1 PFFKAALN
9 AARAWKLNMDVPI
22 AVAIALAAA
31 MSLYETAYGGR
42 HAYFDAALSLTFFLL
57 LGRYL
62 DHRTRAAARSAA
74 RELSALESAEAVRLI
89 GETEER
95 VGVDDLEI
103 GDLIRVAPG
112 MRAPVDGVVET
123 GAADLDRSHLTGETV
138 PEAVATGDAVESG
151 ALVLTA
157 PVVLRATAVGADIS
171 LRRMAEMVEAAEAG
185 RAKYASLADQ
195 AAKIYAPLVH
205 LLALVAFIGWVWA
218 SGDARLSLNIA
229 VAVLIITCPC
239 ALGLAAPAVATA
251 AAGSLFRRG
260 VLLKNGAALEKLA
273 EVDTVVFDKTG
284 TLTTGAPRLAESPGD
299 EALALAAAL
308 AAQSAHPFAKA
319 VADAARDKRLER
331 PHVESARE
339 LPGKGVE
346 AAMDGLVVRFGS
358 AAWVGAE
365 EAEGAAV

>member
-1 PFFKAALN
+1 
-9 AARAWKLNMDVPI
+9 M
-22 AVAIALAAA
+22 
-31 MSLYETAYGGR
+31 
-42 HAYFDAALSLTFFLL
+42 
-57 LGRYL
+57 
-62 DHRTRAAARSAA
+62 
-74 RELSALESAEAVRLI
+74 
-89 GETEER
+89 
-95 VGVDDLEI
+95 GVDDLEI

-284 TLTTGAPRLAESPGD
+284 TLTTGAPRLAESPADG
-299 EALALAAAL
+299 ARRRLAAAL

-365 EAEGAAV
+365 EAEGAAVWLSVGDGASVRFGFAETAREGAADLIAALKARGLQVKLMSGDGPVAVTRLASEVGIEDAASGLSPADKIERVSALSLASHRVLM